1 MPIRTTVVGS
11 WPIPF
16 GQRLEL
22 KRYYAGELSDEE
34 ANGLLQTAARIAMDE
49 QVACGLDQI
58 MGGEVFAPDFLHH
71 IPPRLDGLE
80 TLAPRITSRGQQ
92 GVGRYQV
99 VGKVTAPRGTGH
111 AKAWRRERE
120 IEPRLDKASV
130 PSPLTIGGGFV
141 TDQDASESGHM
152 NDLIEVVQDE
162 IADMVQNGLEEIQ
175 LDAPGEAINLVSE
188 RETADALLPLV
199 KEPLEPASAITR
211 ERSTSASATSPANPR
226 SRCKTC
232 ARLIPFIQQLEGIVD
247 RVHVECSY
255 SGQWQEHGLLAE
267 LPESMQI
274 IAGIADVKSTA
285 RARDRTAREDRATR
299 RGDSARAPA
308 RLDQLRRRPR
318 ASRRSDPADAQPR
331 QSRRAR
337 RLSLRSNTMEIRAL
351 GRTGVQV
358 SSLCLGCM
366 MFGRRTEPEE
376 SYAIIDRAL
385 DAGINFLDT
394 ANVYALGR
402 SEEIAGEALKR
413 NGRRH
418 NVVLATKVH
427 GQMDAEDPNA
437 RGNSRRHIIEQC
449 EASLRRLQ
457 TDYIDLYQ
465 LHRPQADIPIDETLR
480 ALDDLIRDGKVRYIG
495 TSNFAGWELV
505 ESLWVAKE
513 LGLNRVVCEQPAYNL
528 LDRRVESELLPAAR
542 TFGIAVIPWGP
553 LGGGLLSG
561 RYQRGEPLPADGRYA
576 LNQRQQERVTDGVF
590 DIIEGLSPIA
600 QEKGCTLSQL
610 SLAWCE
616 QQPGVTSPIIGPRTM
631 EQLEDNLGS
640 ADVTITEEDR
650 ERIDAI
656 NPPGWTVTPYYELL
670 RRPHEYRIL

>member
-1 MPIRTTVVGS
+1 M
-11 WPIPF
+11 
-16 GQRLEL
+16 EL
-22 KRYYAGELSDEE
+22 
-34 ANGLLQTAARIAMDE
+34 
-49 QVACGLDQI
+49 
-58 MGGEVFAPDFLHH
+58 
-71 IPPRLDGLE
+71 
-80 TLAPRITSRGQQ
+80 
-92 GVGRYQV
+92 
-99 VGKVTAPRGTGH
+99 
-111 AKAWRRERE
+111 
-120 IEPRLDKASV
+120 
-130 PSPLTIGGGFV
+130 
-141 TDQDASESGHM
+141 
-152 NDLIEVVQDE
+152 
-162 IADMVQNGLEEIQ
+162 
-175 LDAPGEAINLVSE
+175 
-188 RETADALLPLV
+188 
-199 KEPLEPASAITR
+199 
-211 ERSTSASATSPANPR
+211 
-226 SRCKTC
+226 
-232 ARLIPFIQQLEGIVD
+232 
-247 RVHVECSY
+247 
-255 SGQWQEHGLLAE
+255 
-267 LPESMQI
+267 
-274 IAGIADVKSTA
+274 
-285 RARDRTAREDRATR
+285 
-299 RGDSARAPA
+299 
-308 RLDQLRRRPR
+308 RP
-318 ASRRSDPADAQPR
+318 
-331 QSRRAR
+331 
-337 RLSLRSNTMEIRAL
+337 L

-402 SEEIAGEALKR
+402 SEEITGEALKR
-413 NGRRH
+413 NGQRQ

-465 LHRPQADIPIDETLR
+465 LHRPQPDIPIDETLR

-590 DIIEGLSPIA
+590 DVIEGLTPIA
-600 QEKGCTLSQL
+600 QEKGCT
-610 SLAWCE
+610 SLAALPGLVRAAARSH
-616 QQPGVTSPIIGPRTM
+616 QPDHRPKDHGAARRQPRLSRRHHHRRRPRTNRRH
-631 EQLEDNLGS
+631 QPSRL
-640 ADVTITEEDR
+640 DR
-650 ERIDAI
+650 D
-656 NPPGWTVTPYYELL
+656 PLL
-670 RRPHEYRIL
+670 RTPPTAARVSDSVVAFRRPCEGRDDEAPKLARSAIASPSRLLKKGHVRLCGRC